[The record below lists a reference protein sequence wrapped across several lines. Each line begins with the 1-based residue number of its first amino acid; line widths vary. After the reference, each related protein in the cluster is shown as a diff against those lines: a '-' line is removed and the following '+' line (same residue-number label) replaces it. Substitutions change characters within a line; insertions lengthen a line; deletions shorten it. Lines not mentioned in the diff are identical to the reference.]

1 MRRLVGAVVSAMV
14 LLGVLARGR
23 GEESKEGFA
32 CALHALSAEERVRHL
47 ALSAKLALAIRGR
60 REIADGYVFRVDESV
75 MDWVSLAG
83 WARAERLCCPFFR
96 VTLRA
101 EPRGTGLELELGGE
115 PGVKRFIES
124 EIPLVLTGNRERR
137 RE

>member
-32 CALHALSAEERVRHL
+32 CALHALSAGQRVRHL
-47 ALSAKLALAIRGR
+47 ALSAKLSAAIRGR
-60 REIADGYVFRVDESV
+60 TEIADGYVFSVDESA
-75 MDWVSLAG
+75 MDWASLAE

-96 VTLRA
+96 VALRA
-101 EPRGTGLELELGGE
+101 RPRGTGLELELGGA

-124 EIPLVLTGNRERR
+124 ELPVALTGK
-137 RE
+137 

>member
-1 MRRLVGAVVSAMV
+1 MRRLMGAVVSVLV
-14 LLGVLARGR
+14 LLGVLSRVR

-32 CALHALSAEERVRHL
+32 CALHALSAGQRVRHL
-47 ALSAKLALAIRGR
+47 ALSAKLSAAIRGR
-60 REIADGYVFRVDESV
+60 TEIADGYVFSVDESA
-75 MDWVSLAG
+75 MDWASLAE

-101 EPRGTGLELELGGE
+101 EPRGTGLELELGGA

-124 EIPLVLTGNRERR
+124 ELPVARTGK
-137 RE
+137 